1 MITNSINF
9 ADYNEVQRLDTDAEV
24 AEHALIALADGRHSW
39 YSGFHHGE
47 SFARRVRYASADRDV
62 HRGQRLDKLVVGN
75 FCQFASGVSF
85 LLGGN
90 HGHDMTAVTPYPFNF
105 FSGAA
110 DAWAP
115 AGDTVIGHEVW
126 MGYEAVVMP
135 GVRIGTGAVIG
146 ARAVVTKDVPPYAV
160 VVGDNRVVRHRFD
173 SHTRKLLWRIAWWE
187 WPDERLADAL
197 PLLQGHD
204 VPALAR
210 YAGVDPSRVIAD
222 PDPGLL
228 RGSRERPDAR

>member
-1 MITNSINF
+1 MIADSTPF
-9 ADYNEVQRLDTDAEV
+9 ADFTEVQRLDTDSEV
-24 AEHALIALADGRHSW
+24 ADHALITLADGRHSW
-39 YSGFHHGE
+39 YSGYHHGE
-47 SFARRVRYASADRDV
+47 TFARRVRYASPDHPHPEGHRPDR
-62 HRGQRLDKLVVGN
+62 LVLGN

-90 HGHDMTAVTPYPFNF
+90 HGHDLTAVTSYGFDF
-105 FSGAA
+105 FEGAA
-110 DAWAP
+110 NAWAP
-115 AGDTVIGHEVW
+115 AGDTVIGHEVLI
-126 MGYEAVVMP
+126 GYEALVMP

-146 ARAVVTKDVPPYAV
+146 ARAVITKDVPPYAV

-187 WPDERLADAL
+187 WSDERIAEAL

-204 VPALAR
+204 VRALAR
-210 YAGVDPSRVIAD
+210 YAGVDPSRITAD

-228 RGSRERPDAR
+228 RPPSR